1 MSELIRDKTA
11 IAGIGVSKFGRGLEE
26 SQLELGLVAF
36 KEALDDAGLDRDDVD
51 GLSIHMGWPL
61 GVDYDRIA
69 EVFGL
74 DIRYVNQSWL
84 HGRFV
89 TNALQ
94 HAALA
99 VASGMAD
106 CVACI
111 TAISFTR
118 LRGFLGGPEDQEGT
132 REEGGTHGEAPAY
145 GLTAPASGAAMAM
158 QRYMAE
164 YGATSEQL
172 GEVAVTFRRHAV
184 RNPRAV
190 MRTPMSLV
198 DHQASRMVVDPLR
211 LYDCCLITD
220 GAACVLV
227 TSTERARDL
236 NIRPVTIAG
245 MQGIRSGREEFI
257 FSPRGLGLNQQTVNP
272 QPARERDLEVYR
284 SAGIDRDDVDGLY
297 TYDAFTPLVLF
308 TLERFG
314 FAGPGEAAAWIQGGR
329 IGLGGELPMNTSG
342 GLLSEAHVAG
352 WNSITEMVRQLR
364 GTAGDTQIRGA
375 SVLQWGTA
383 WGDSIILRN

>member
-1 MSELIRDKTA
+1 MMAAAVHLGQDRLGLGLEHRLGFRLEQR
-11 IAGIGVSKFGRGLEE
+11 RGLGLGRLLPAGLGGPERRLLGFRLDKRGRLLGLFHQD
-26 SQLELGLVAF
+26 QLELGLVAF

-284 SAGIDRDDVDGLY
+284 SAGIDRDDWLDKV
-297 TYDAFTPLVLF
+297 
-308 TLERFG
+308 EK
-314 FAGPGEAAAWIQGGR
+314 E
-329 IGLGGELPMNTSG
+329 
-342 GLLSEAHVAG
+342 
-352 WNSITEMVRQLR
+352 VRDQLR
-364 GTAGDTQIRGA
+364 PAQLDLLDPLAGRG
-375 SVLQWGTA
+375 
-383 WGDSIILRN
+383 